1 MDCSPGIVHVLKT
14 LVFILDL
21 RFSAVT
27 EKGYE
32 SESYSETE
40 DHAPASKQAPKGPSV
55 GKAPTRNHEDEKKS
69 QKKTSANAHKGTKQA
84 SIMGFFQ
91 KK

>member
-1 MDCSPGIVHVLKT
+1 MDSK
-14 LVFILDL
+14 IL
-21 RFSAVT
+21 RRTIMYSAVT

-32 SESYSETE
+32 SESYSEAE
-40 DHAPASKQAPKGPSV
+40 DDAAAQATRQAPRDPFPAKPAAGSRP
-55 GKAPTRNHEDEKKS
+55 DEKKS
-69 QKKTSANAHKGTKQA
+69 QKKTSGSASKGAKQA

>member
-1 MDCSPGIVHVLKT
+1 M
-14 LVFILDL
+14 
-21 RFSAVT
+21 T
-27 EKGYE
+27 EKVYE

-40 DHAPASKQAPKGPSV
+40 DDFQPTKQTLKVVAPAKLPASRK
-55 GKAPTRNHEDEKKS
+55 EDEKKS
-69 QKKTSANAHKGTKQA
+69 HKKTSVNANKGAKQA

>member
-1 MDCSPGIVHVLKT
+1 MFLP
-14 LVFILDL
+14 
-21 RFSAVT
+21 AVT
-27 EKGYE
+27 EKVYE

-40 DHAPASKQAPKGPSV
+40 DDVQPAKQAPKGPTSA
-55 GKAPTRNHEDEKKS
+55 KLPASHKQDEKKS
-69 QKKTSANAHKGTKQA
+69 QKKASANANKGTKQA

>member
-1 MDCSPGIVHVLKT
+1 MASKFLRRT
-14 LVFILDL
+14 IL
-21 RFSAVT
+21 FSAVT

-32 SESYSETE
+32 SESYSEAE
-40 DHAPASKQAPKGPSV
+40 DDAAAQTTKQAPRDPFPAKPAAGSRP
-55 GKAPTRNHEDEKKS
+55 DEKKS
-69 QKKTSANAHKGTKQA
+69 QKKTSVNASKGAKQA

>member
-1 MDCSPGIVHVLKT
+1 M
-14 LVFILDL
+14 
-21 RFSAVT
+21 T

-40 DHAPASKQAPKGPSV
+40 DDFQATKQAPKDPVAAKPPAST
-55 GKAPTRNHEDEKKS
+55 KQDEKRS
-69 QKKTSANAHKGTKQA
+69 QKKASANTNKGSKQA

-91 KK
+91 KKW

>member
-1 MDCSPGIVHVLKT
+1 MY
-14 LVFILDL
+14 
-21 RFSAVT
+21 SAVT

-32 SESYSETE
+32 SESYSEAE
-40 DHAPASKQAPKGPSV
+40 DDAAAQATRQTSFPAKPAAGSRP
-55 GKAPTRNHEDEKKS
+55 DDKKS
-69 QKKTSANAHKGTKQA
+69 QKKTSGNASKGAKQA

>member
-1 MDCSPGIVHVLKT
+1 MCPVST
-14 LVFILDL
+14 
-21 RFSAVT
+21 VT

-40 DHAPASKQAPKGPSV
+40 DDAQTAKQAPKDSFPAKPAAGN
-55 GKAPTRNHEDEKKS
+55 KQDEKKS
-69 QKKTSANAHKGTKQA
+69 QKKTASNANKGAKQA

>member
-1 MDCSPGIVHVLKT
+1 M
-14 LVFILDL
+14 
-21 RFSAVT
+21 T
-27 EKGYE
+27 EKVYE

-40 DHAPASKQAPKGPSV
+40 GDVEPTKQTPKDLAPAKLPASH
-55 GKAPTRNHEDEKKS
+55 NEDEKKS
-69 QKKTSANAHKGTKQA
+69 QKKTSASANKGAKQA